1 MAGRA
6 EFRRHGL
13 VHGHPGEVL
22 GIRDRAAHPG
32 LHAPGQ
38 GQAPGGGQA
47 RRQGQSLAWMWQL
60 IDSGLRQHFR
70 QHPRVQENLPALTR
84 SVEEGHTT
92 PAAAAYALLDY
103 LKH

>member
-1 MAGRA
+1 
-6 EFRRHGL
+6 
-13 VHGHPGEVL
+13 
-22 GIRDRAAHPG
+22 
-32 LHAPGQ
+32 
-38 GQAPGGGQA
+38 
-47 RRQGQSLAWMWQL
+47 MWQL

-70 QHPRVQENLPALTR
+70 LHPRVQENLPAFTR